1 MAAST
6 AGALKAFLE
15 AQGLGIS
22 VYRDQAPEGPTFPYV
37 TVHEAISVSPE
48 PAFNSN
54 DDAEGHVIEQVQV
67 SIWQRSRHPDTLA
80 KTESYTLP
88 DAICLALTGARL
100 TAMPT
105 YGGHV
110 RVQGRT
116 RLPEDEGTII
126 HDAVTIEVRRTLAR
140 RP

>member
-22 VYRDQAPEGPTFPYV
+22 VYRDRAPEGPTFPYA

-48 PAFNSN
+48 PAFNA
-54 DDAEGHVIEQVQV
+54 DDDPQGHVTEQAQV
-67 SIWQRSRHPDTLA
+67 SIWQRSRNPDTLA

-88 DAICLALTGARL
+88 DAICLALTGAVL
-100 TAMPT
+100 TALPT

-116 RLPEDEGTII
+116 RLLEDEGTTI
-126 HDAVTIEVRRTLAR
+126 HDAVTVEVRRTLAR